1 MARTKILSSFLDL
14 SGTTNFGSTATGL
27 QFIIHATD
35 EYRINAQD
43 SAGNGFNSVHI
54 RADGTDGLFIEKD
67 TNDVSIG
74 TTTPDQKFHVEFSNT
89 DTSFSG
95 GSGGAWGSEGIRIE
109 NTSSTSNTM
118 AMLHLRNND
127 ADIHIAGIRQG
138 TDDSDLGFFFE
149 GSEKV
154 RFTNG
159 GKVGIGTTS
168 PASAL
173 DVRVDQL
180 SLLNLHRP
188 NSSVSSA
195 STLDF
200 SFNTADATEAIYARI
215 RADVETNTNSGQ
227 GGDLSFHTANAG
239 TVTEVMRITEDG
251 NVAIG
256 TTSATSA
263 MSSTRILRIQSS
275 GNNEI
280 ILDHTDGSTSSH
292 IGILSF
298 ERNGDHLAHIMAQ
311 HDGATDSARIAFN
324 TQATGGAFGS
334 GLSSNERMCIT
345 SVGRVGIGTTSPDTL
360 LHVDNATDPTIRVED
375 TDSGMKV
382 DLQSNGST
390 GFVGTTTNSHFAI
403 RSNNTERI
411 KVLNTGAVSFNGAY
425 SFPTSDGSANQVLQT
440 DGSGALSFATI
451 SSGSSTSISDADGDT
466 KIQVEESSDEDKI
479 RFDVGG
485 NEKMRI
491 NSSGQVSIN
500 DTSDPDNAAE
510 FLQVRGTSNSVGPVA
525 IRNASGD
532 QSFYRMLHYYKK
544 EETSPIGTT
553 AIDITGSAISH
564 TFLSDERLKDE
575 LGAADGMNLISQLKP
590 IKFKFK
596 DGTGT
601 GSQGFTAQ
609 AFKQAFDNV
618 GSYARGVVVPDNAD
632 EYWYLDDKVL
642 IPNLVKAL
650 QEQQV
655 IIDDL
660 KARIEALESG

>member
-195 STLDF
+195 STL
-200 SFNTADATEAIYARI
+200 
-215 RADVETNTNSGQ
+215 
-227 GGDLSFHTANAG
+227 
-239 TVTEVMRITEDG
+239 
-251 NVAIG
+251 
-256 TTSATSA
+256 
-263 MSSTRILRIQSS
+263 
-275 GNNEI
+275 
-280 ILDHTDGSTSSH
+280 
-292 IGILSF
+292 
-298 ERNGDHLAHIMAQ
+298 
-311 HDGATDSARIAFN
+311 
-324 TQATGGAFGS
+324 
-334 GLSSNERMCIT
+334 
-345 SVGRVGIGTTSPDTL
+345 
-360 LHVDNATDPTIRVED
+360 
-375 TDSGMKV
+375 
-382 DLQSNGST
+382 
-390 GFVGTTTNSHFAI
+390 
-403 RSNNTERI
+403 
-411 KVLNTGAVSFNGAY
+411 
-425 SFPTSDGSANQVLQT
+425 
-440 DGSGALSFATI
+440 
-451 SSGSSTSISDADGDT
+451 
-466 KIQVEESSDEDKI
+466 
-479 RFDVGG
+479 
-485 NEKMRI
+485 
-491 NSSGQVSIN
+491 
-500 DTSDPDNAAE
+500 
-510 FLQVRGTSNSVGPVA
+510 
-525 IRNASGD
+525 
-532 QSFYRMLHYYKK
+532 
-544 EETSPIGTT
+544 
-553 AIDITGSAISH
+553 
-564 TFLSDERLKDE
+564 
-575 LGAADGMNLISQLKP
+575 
-590 IKFKFK
+590 
-596 DGTGT
+596 
-601 GSQGFTAQ
+601 
-609 AFKQAFDNV
+609 
-618 GSYARGVVVPDNAD
+618 
-632 EYWYLDDKVL
+632 
-642 IPNLVKAL
+642 
-650 QEQQV
+650 
-655 IIDDL
+655 
-660 KARIEALESG
+660 